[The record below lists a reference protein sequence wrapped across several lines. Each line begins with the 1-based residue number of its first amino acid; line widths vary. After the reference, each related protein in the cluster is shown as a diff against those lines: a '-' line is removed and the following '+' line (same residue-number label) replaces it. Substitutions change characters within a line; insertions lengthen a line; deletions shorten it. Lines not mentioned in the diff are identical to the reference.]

1 MKKIITILC
10 LNCFLC
16 LSAYSQAETN
26 SCCESV
32 LKEVLHVHTL
42 KVKYEAAQE
51 LYPAIKDKNSY
62 FYMILSAKHRAELL
76 KLIVDNSD
84 PFPEFEEIETSQVE
98 TGSVTVFD
106 KEKKTKQLESGLM
119 PVKKV
124 SDKEKEWYIGQ
135 LTKSIDEYFTDYQ
148 NSIIALKS
156 KKELCLQCIEE
167 ELAKGELSEYKQKK
181 LLYNYNPPMR
191 SVLSPVITKFDFL
204 RIFKEFIFN
213 DEMNLLP
220 DGNKAYV
227 YLHCNCKLP

>member
-1 MKKIITILC
+1 
-10 LNCFLC
+10 
-16 LSAYSQAETN
+16 
-26 SCCESV
+26 
-32 LKEVLHVHTL
+32 
-42 KVKYEAAQE
+42 
-51 LYPAIKDKNSY
+51 
-62 FYMILSAKHRAELL
+62 
-76 KLIVDNSD
+76 
-84 PFPEFEEIETSQVE
+84 
-98 TGSVTVFD
+98 
-106 KEKKTKQLESGLM
+106 M

-181 LLYNYNPPMR
+181 LLYSYNPPMR